1 MSGTKRFVGAEQT
14 LGHVPLRGRRTQR
27 MSMCGSL
34 EEVYEKQRR
43 SRHNLNMRCIVI
55 RFAYLYQSITAVVA
69 IESHC
74 YCLRVRR
81 SVLGG

>member
-1 MSGTKRFVGAEQT
+1 MSGIERFVGAEQT

-27 MSMCGSL
+27 IGTCGSGG
-34 EEVYEKQRR
+34 EVYEKHRR

-69 IESHC
+69 VESLC
-74 YCLRVRR
+74 YCLRARR